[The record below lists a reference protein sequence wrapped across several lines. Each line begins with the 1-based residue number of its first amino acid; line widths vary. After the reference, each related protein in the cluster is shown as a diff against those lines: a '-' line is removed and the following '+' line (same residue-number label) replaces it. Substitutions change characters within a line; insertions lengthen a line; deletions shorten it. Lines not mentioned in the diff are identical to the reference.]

1 MHSWLSFKDIFKAS
15 IDQNPNL
22 LDAVKLQY
30 LKSALKG
37 DAFRIIQ
44 NDSYKT
50 DSNNYKLAWSL
61 LEERYSNPR
70 EQVYAHLKR
79 FMSIPVIQN
88 ESASAI
94 LNLID
99 VTSEIVRSLECLEQ
113 KLDRVSSAIFAF
125 ILSQK
130 LDQNTKL
137 WWERNLKKEKI
148 PNITELLEFLKD
160 HARTLNASRIPV
172 MSKSKASVSQSKV
185 SSMFSCVT
193 EKRAL
198 ICKLCN
204 VEHKLFKCPKFQKF
218 SLKDRV
224 EYVKKH
230 NLCFCCFGNHG
241 VRNCPSNYSCRVCRK
256 KHNSLLC
263 YEREKVSISQNRE
276 SCEIASLPDQKS
288 DASSS
293 TEVAKPFIN
302 KDNECFMTANVNKN
316 FNAVNRVL
324 LSTAIVYIEGN
335 EGEIFPA
342 RTSLDSGSM
351 IHLCSSELAEKLHLQ
366 RENVNVS
373 VGCLSGISTTEKS
386 KISAVILNRGNT
398 YSRKLDFFVIPK
410 ITHLMPSRQIDVCN
424 IEISQG
430 VTLADPDFHKPGKI
444 QLLLGSEI
452 FFDLIRSGQ
461 IYVPNT
467 NLVLQ
472 NSAFGYLVSGSIED
486 LPHEKQLMHCGL
498 IYDNVEAQLK
508 KFFDLESIRYQR

>member
-1 MHSWLSFKDIFKAS
+1 MNNRLSNVVKENKVENAVNSENTVVRLPKISLPTFSGEMHSWLSFKDIFKAS

-22 LDAVKLQY
+22 SDAVKLQY

-44 NDSYKT
+44 TIAIT
-50 DSNNYKLAWSL
+50 DNNYKLAWSL

-99 VTSEIVRSLECLEQ
+99 VTSEVVRSLECLEQ
-113 KLDRVSSAIFAF
+113 KLDGVSSAIFAF

-185 SSMFSCVT
+185 SSMVSCVT
-193 EKRAL
+193 EKHAL

-230 NLCFCCFGNHG
+230 NLCFCC
-241 VRNCPSNYSCRVCRK
+241 
-256 KHNSLLC
+256 L
-263 YEREKVSISQNRE
+263 
-276 SCEIASLPDQKS
+276 EIM
-288 DASSS
+288 
-293 TEVAKPFIN
+293 E
-302 KDNECFMTANVNKN
+302 
-316 FNAVNRVL
+316 
-324 LSTAIVYIEGN
+324 
-335 EGEIFPA
+335 
-342 RTSLDSGSM
+342 
-351 IHLCSSELAEKLHLQ
+351 
-366 RENVNVS
+366 
-373 VGCLSGISTTEKS
+373 
-386 KISAVILNRGNT
+386 
-398 YSRKLDFFVIPK
+398 
-410 ITHLMPSRQIDVCN
+410 
-424 IEISQG
+424 
-430 VTLADPDFHKPGKI
+430 
-444 QLLLGSEI
+444 
-452 FFDLIRSGQ
+452 
-461 IYVPNT
+461 
-467 NLVLQ
+467 
-472 NSAFGYLVSGSIED
+472 
-486 LPHEKQLMHCGL
+486 
-498 IYDNVEAQLK
+498 
-508 KFFDLESIRYQR
+508 